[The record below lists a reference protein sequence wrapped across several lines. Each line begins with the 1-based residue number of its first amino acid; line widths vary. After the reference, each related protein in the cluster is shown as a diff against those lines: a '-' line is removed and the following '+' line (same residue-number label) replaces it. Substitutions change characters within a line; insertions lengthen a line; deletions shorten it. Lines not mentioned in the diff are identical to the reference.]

1 MPRRAV
7 KNIDISE
14 VIDAMEVAVDDR
26 FRTFVPPPISGIHE
40 SGEGFDPA
48 LALPVVR
55 PTGTSAEI
63 LLEEIEAWFASAQ

>member
-1 MPRRAV
+1 MPQRAI
-7 KNIDISE
+7 KNIDIHE
-14 VIDAMEVAVDDR
+14 VIDAMEMAVDDR

-40 SGEGFDPA
+40 SGHFDPA